1 MARTPHFPAH
11 SPAPP
16 LSAAPLRAAASL
28 RAEAGRARLQQ
39 AFGTMLRGTL
49 TGALAGVLV
58 LTGGLGL
65 TGGLAGAALAE
76 RLALVVGNGDYAA
89 LPPIG
94 TAPRDAA
101 DLARALERL
110 DFKVTLLTD
119 ATGLGLVGALRDLI
133 GQADQGGA
141 DTLLFYYA
149 GHGFQLDGTN
159 YLAPVDATLAGRG
172 RIAAE
177 TLPLDGVLAR
187 LQGRNRQVILLLDAS
202 AAAVLPP
209 EISGAVGG
217 ADAPVGLAPI
227 TPGNGTFVAFSA
239 QPDTLGVTAGAAEGA
254 APHSPFAAALL
265 DKIEEKGVSVSDTM
279 IRVRSAVEKATER
292 RQTPWDRSSLRA
304 QFYFNPVYE
313 TSSGL
318 TAADYEMLAG
328 MAPER
333 RAQFLKLLDNT
344 GISFKIQN
352 IEEAKADIVAAG
364 QLTITAA
371 PEAGQV
377 APADTGP
384 ASPSFQIL
392 AEAPPEAAPE
402 TAPETPAEAVADV
415 PAETLAEAVPETRPE
430 VVAEAAPAP
439 AAPGPVASVTPPMIT
454 APSVTAPTGPD
465 VIALAT
471 PDLPARPGQAGS
483 PRMIAPEPA
492 QTAPV
497 ADTTP
502 DQAPALDDT
511 VTASIP
517 PATTPAATVVA
528 TAPSDTAPGPEAA
541 PEPAPEPAPEVAA
554 PAPEPAEPEAP
565 ALMLALADPRA
576 PVPGDAATATDAPAM
591 TDAVADLVI
600 PADLASAVQTELSR
614 VGCYRAR
621 VDGAWGRQSSLAAI
635 RYYSERDVTPD
646 TLEPTEA
653 LYRLLVAED
662 SVVCKNTV
670 AVARAV
676 VRPEATAPAP
686 VVRQT
691 PRRVIEAPA
700 QNETKRRTIGGGI
713 TGVFR

>member
-1 MARTPHFPAH
+1 MR
-11 SPAPP
+11 
-16 LSAAPLRAAASL
+16 
-28 RAEAGRARLQQ
+28 
-39 AFGTMLRGTL
+39 RGTL

-58 LTGGLGL
+58 LTGGMG
-65 TGGLAGAALAE
+65 GAALAE

-159 YLAPVDATLAGRG
+159 YLVPVDATLAGRG

-187 LQGRNRQVILLLDAS
+187 LGGRNRQVILLLDAS

-209 EISGAVGG
+209 EISG

-371 PEAGQV
+371 PEAGQG

-384 ASPSFQIL
+384 AGPSFQIL

-415 PAETLAEAVPETRPE
+415 PAETLAEAAPETRPE
-430 VVAEAAPAP
+430 VVAEAAPAPAAPAP

-528 TAPSDTAPGPEAA
+528 TAPSDTAPAPEAA
-541 PEPAPEPAPEVAA
+541 PEPAPEVAAPAPE

-576 PVPGDAATATDAPAM
+576 PAPGDAATATDAPAM
-591 TDAVADLVI
+591 TDAVTDLVI

-700 QNETKRRTIGGGI
+700 QNETRRRTIGGGI

>member
-1 MARTPHFPAH
+1 MR
-11 SPAPP
+11 
-16 LSAAPLRAAASL
+16 
-28 RAEAGRARLQQ
+28 
-39 AFGTMLRGTL
+39 RGTL

-58 LTGGLGL
+58 LTGGL
-65 TGGLAGAALAE
+65 TGGMGGAALAE

-159 YLAPVDATLAGRG
+159 YLVPVDATLAGRG

-187 LQGRNRQVILLLDAS
+187 LGGRNRQVILLLDAS

-209 EISGAVGG
+209 EISGA
-217 ADAPVGLAPI
+217 DTPVGLAPI

-384 ASPSFQIL
+384 AGPSFQIL

-402 TAPETPAEAVADV
+402 T
-415 PAETLAEAVPETRPE
+415 RPE
-430 VVAEAAPAP
+430 VVAETAPAP
-439 AAPGPVASVTPPMIT
+439 AAPGPAASVTPPMIT

-517 PATTPAATVVA
+517 PATPPAATVVA
-528 TAPSDTAPGPEAA
+528 TAPSDTAPAPEA
-541 PEPAPEPAPEVAA
+541 APEPAPEVAA
-554 PAPEPAEPEAP
+554 PAPEPAPEPAEPETP

-576 PVPGDAATATDAPAM
+576 PAPGDAATATDAPAM
-591 TDAVADLVI
+591 TDAVTDAVTDLVI

-700 QNETKRRTIGGGI
+700 QNETRRRTIGGGI